1 MIPGEWN
8 SQKKV
13 SNTQRGCNIY
23 IEASNT
29 QNKPD
34 PIEDATEEK
43 EMIPGGWNRQMEAN
57 NNQ

>member
-8 SQKKV
+8 SQKKA
-13 SNTQRGCNIY
+13 SNTQRGWSIY

-34 PIEDATEEK
+34 PIEDTIEEK

-57 NNQ
+57 NNP